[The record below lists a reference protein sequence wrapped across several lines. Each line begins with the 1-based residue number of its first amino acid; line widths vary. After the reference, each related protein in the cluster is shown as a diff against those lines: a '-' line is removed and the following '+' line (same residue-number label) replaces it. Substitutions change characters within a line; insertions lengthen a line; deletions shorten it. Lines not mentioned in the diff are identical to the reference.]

1 MVRLRTLL
9 SLSRRSISPED
20 PNYVESPHVQYIGTL
35 FGYIR
40 IFEVPT
46 AVCDQFV
53 KDGYNFNSNEVIF
66 YGRGNSIGEAGLI
79 TGDAVPAIPYI
90 HETNP
95 SLVNRTTM
103 WGSALNEIHPRKG
116 EAYFCKLQL
125 TNTKVGSYNML
136 NGKKIE
142 AGQPTEPEAPEVA
155 DAKSAK

>member
-1 MVRLRTLL
+1 
-9 SLSRRSISPED
+9 
-20 PNYVESPHVQYIGTL
+20 
-35 FGYIR
+35 IR

-46 AVCDQFV
+46 AVCEQFV
-53 KDGYNFNSNEVIF
+53 KDGYDFNSNEVIF

-116 EAYFCKLQL
+116 EAYFCKLEL
-125 TNTKVGSYNML
+125 TNTKVGAFNML

-142 AGQPTEPEAPEVA
+142 SDKPTEPEVPPEVT
-155 DAKSAK
+155 DAKSSK